1 MVLGGMRSLATYRR
15 DGSLPLCETGN
26 SHPDPS
32 LGGFGWAV
40 RYGWQGSGSG
50 QRMAPRFLVQRLW
63 CHVKTVRPDDGP
75 RLGIDSYLGE
85 VDGVA
90 QGFEDAQP
98 LLRREVDVTDRPVI
112 E

>member
-1 MVLGGMRSLATYRR
+1 
-15 DGSLPLCETGN
+15 
-26 SHPDPS
+26 
-32 LGGFGWAV
+32 
-40 RYGWQGSGSG
+40 
-50 QRMAPRFLVQRLW
+50 MAPRFLVQRLW